1 MSELEKNL
9 HQLEKHLNDLKSEI
23 KCKKLNTSDRLLLD
37 IISKIVDILISG
49 FREKKLLKNK
59 RRTSNPLNEKEIRN
73 EKVLSLQ
80 DFLHS
85 RRGSNRRK

>member
-9 HQLEKHLNDLKSEI
+9 NQLEKSLSDLKLEI
-23 KCKKLNTSDRLLLD
+23 KRKKLSRTDRLLLD
-37 IISKIVDILISG
+37 ILSEITDILMSG
-49 FREKKLLKNK
+49 FKEKKLLKIK
-59 RRTSNPLNEKEIRN
+59 RKTSNPLNEKEIRN

-85 RRGSNRRK
+85 RGRPDRRK